1 MKRSHKVLSS
11 VLTAVIMLGMVASVG
26 SAAQVAVSVQV
37 NGKTVKF
44 PDARPYD
51 EGNRVMIPIRFV
63 SEALGATVGYSNRIV
78 TIKQDSK
85 NIVMKVNS
93 DTVTVDTVIH
103 KLDVPARAQ
112 QNRTYV
118 PLRFVSEA
126 LGAAVDWNQ
135 QTKLVTITTTSGG
148 TVSPSPSPSPTPGT
162 ANGNNM
168 YSTDF
173 AWKPGY
179 TKLAKTLFVN
189 NMKVENGKLSFTL
202 PKEAYGQYYEAD
214 GSSVDLVPGKS
225 YTYAIGKGSGFLSLA
240 QVYPGHDEQEG
251 YVIEMDSNGTT
262 DLGKIYGNVSNDVI
276 VVIAANN
283 STATLSKTQ
292 TLARGLN

>member
-11 VLTAVIMLGMVASVG
+11 VLTAVIMLGIVASVG
-26 SAAQVAVSVQV
+26 SAAQMAVSVQV
-37 NGKTVKF
+37 NGKTVQF

-135 QTKLVTITTTSGG
+135 QTKIVTITTASGG

-179 TKLAKTLFVN
+179 IKLAKTLFVN

-214 GSSVDLVPGKS
+214 GSSVDLVAGKT
-225 YTYAIGKGSGFLSLA
+225 YTYAIGKGRGFLSID
-240 QVYPGHDEQEG
+240 QIYPGRDEQEG
-251 YVIEMDSNGTT
+251 YVVALDSNGNK
-262 DLGKIYGNVSNDVI
+262 DLGQLFGDVTNDAIVI
-276 VVIAANN
+276 GPVNN
-283 STATLSKTQ
+283 SSATLSEIQK
-292 TLARGLN
+292 LALGLD